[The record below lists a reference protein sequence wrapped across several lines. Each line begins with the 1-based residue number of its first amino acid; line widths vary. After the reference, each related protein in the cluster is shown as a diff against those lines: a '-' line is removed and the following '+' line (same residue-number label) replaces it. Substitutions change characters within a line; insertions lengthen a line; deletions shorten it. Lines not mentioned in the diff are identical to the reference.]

1 MKFEEF
7 ERLSKDYNIIPVYEK
22 ITADLSTPV
31 LAYLKL
37 RQKNHFSF
45 LLESVEGIGRLARY
59 SFIGRNPGTVFY
71 NTGAELTIIEE
82 GQKRS
87 VHQNLFDYLQQAVRS
102 YRQAKP
108 DDLPYFSG
116 GIVGYLGYENIA
128 LIEDVIHLKR
138 SNPISSPDSIFGIY
152 DTIIAFDHLKHQII
166 LIHNVNIEKSADLL
180 QSYQKAKETLAQLR
194 AELKQPLSHQSDF
207 GVTRFPAETEN
218 RRQFYQ
224 QVEQAR
230 QYITDGDV
238 FQMVLSRRFSAAYR
252 GDLVNVYRA
261 LRTINPSPYMYYM
274 EYGDVVTVIGTS
286 PEDLLKVRDRKAS
299 ILPIA
304 GTRKRGST
312 PEEDLRMEQELL
324 NDPKEMAEHVML
336 IDLARN
342 DLGRVSRYGSVR
354 VTEKINIQRFSHVMH
369 IVSRVEGELQDG
381 KDCIDTLKA
390 AFPAGTLTGA
400 PKIRAVQLID
410 SLEQETRNVYGGAI
424 GYIDFSGNLDMC
436 IAIRTFFATKDTI
449 YWQAG
454 AGIVADSRP
463 ELEWKEINNKAAVLR
478 SALDYA
484 GGMDEDPGH

>member
-87 VHQNLFDYLQQAVRS
+87 VHQNLFDYLQQVVRS

-180 QSYQKAKETLAQLR
+180 QSYQKAKEKLAQLR
-194 AELKQPLSHQSDF
+194 VELKKPLSHQSDF

-410 SLEQETRNVYGGAI
+410 SLEQETRNIYGGAI

>member
-230 QYITDGDV
+230 QYITDGEV

-410 SLEQETRNVYGGAI
+410 SLEQETRNIYGGAI